1 MAIAAKISSAEL
13 TAQVTDRFVD
23 QYFEARLINA
33 PGITYEP
40 GITNDT
46 TFLAN
51 EVTAG
56 TGGYQR
62 QVIQYVS
69 GDVSAYSDDG
79 VALNTKATVFAQD
92 GSATA
97 IPFTHAV
104 LVWSDGNTATLG
116 AVTSAPSAG
125 VDGTYENV
133 PIDATSGS
141 GTSLTVNLTITNSGT
156 STGDYALTIVSAGRG
171 YVAADTLT
179 INDGTLAGLGAI
191 TGGAGDLVFSVGTI
205 ASSSGNADQILSV
218 AQTSSAVSLTAGN
231 EAAFYWNLK
240 QFGYYSVSA

>member
-1 MAIAAKISSAEL
+1 MAIAAKISSTEL

-23 QYFEARLINA
+23 QYLEARLINA

-40 GITNDT
+40 GITSDA

-51 EVTAG
+51 EVAAG

-62 QVIQYVS
+62 QVIQYVA

-79 VALNTKATVFAQD
+79 VALATKATVFAHD
-92 GSATA
+92 GGATA

-104 LVWSDGNTATLG
+104 LCWSGGNAATLG
-116 AVTSAPSAG
+116 SATSAPSAG
-125 VDGTYENV
+125 VDGTYTNI

-141 GTSLTVNLTITNSGT
+141 GVSLTVNLTISNSGAA
-156 STGDYALTIVSAGRG
+156 STDYALTIVSAGRG
-171 YVAADTLT
+171 YAAADTLT

-191 TGGAGDLVFSVGTI
+191 TGGAGDLVFSVATI
-205 ASSSGNADQILSV
+205 ATAPANEGEVLSV
-218 AQTSSAVSLTAGN
+218 AQTSSAVSLTGGN

-240 QFGYYSVSA
+240 QFGYYSV

>member
-46 TFLAN
+46 TFLGF
-51 EVTAG
+51 EVAEG
-56 TGGYQR
+56 TGGYGR
-62 QVIQYVS
+62 QVLKYRS

-79 VALNTKATVFAQD
+79 VALATKATVFAQD
-92 GSATA
+92 GGGTA
-97 IPFTHAV
+97 IPFTHVA
-104 LVWSDGNTATLG
+104 LVWSQGNVATLG
-116 AVTSAPSAG
+116 TPVTEPATG
-125 VDGTYENV
+125 NNGTYSNV
-133 PIDATSGS
+133 PQDSTSGS
-141 GTSLTVNLTITNSGT
+141 GKGFTVNIGVSGGSIFSYVINSAGYGYADTDTITISNATLLGLGITSEADEITLNVGT
-156 STGDYALTIVSAGRG
+156 VSA
-171 YVAADTLT
+171 AA
-179 INDGTLAGLGAI
+179 NAGQVLA
-191 TGGAGDLVFSVGTI
+191 
-205 ASSSGNADQILSV
+205 V

-240 QFGYYSVSA
+240 QFGYYNV